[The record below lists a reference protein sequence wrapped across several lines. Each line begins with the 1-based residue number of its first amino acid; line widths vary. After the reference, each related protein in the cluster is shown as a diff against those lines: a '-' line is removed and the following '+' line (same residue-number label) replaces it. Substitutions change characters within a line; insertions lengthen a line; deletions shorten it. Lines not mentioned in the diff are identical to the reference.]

1 MARQDYS
8 TFFESSTITSTAT
21 GVDADVIYTVPPG
34 HDCEITFCGATNGG
48 ASGNIS
54 ILIYNADHST
64 YSYIVRDYSISGN
77 NTYKFIESDRI
88 YLHAGDKIAAYRGSG
103 SGTID
108 VAVSGKQFY
117 NPSRGF

>member
-8 TFFESSTITSTAT
+8 TFFESRSITSTTT
-21 GVDADVIYTVPPG
+21 GVDADVVYTVPPN

-54 ILIYNADHST
+54 ILVYHADHAS
-64 YSYIVRDYSISGN
+64 YCYIVRDHSISGN

-88 YLHAGDKIAAYRGSG
+88 YLHAGDKVVAYKG

-108 VAVSGKQFY
+108 ISVSGKQFY
-117 NPSRGF
+117 NPSRGI